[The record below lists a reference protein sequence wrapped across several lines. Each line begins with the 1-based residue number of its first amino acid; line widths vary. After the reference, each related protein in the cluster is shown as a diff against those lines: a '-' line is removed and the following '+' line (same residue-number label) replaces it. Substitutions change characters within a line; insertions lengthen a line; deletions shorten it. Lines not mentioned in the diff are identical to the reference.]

1 MKRPHIS
8 AKTKV
13 SVAIEQAMT
22 IPCPICWFPLTA
34 NDDRVLEHMVPHEL
48 GGSSEVENLRWVHK
62 GCAAKKTNGNK
73 ATSADGDIHKIA
85 KAKRL
90 ERARDVHKAIVSGT
104 SEKPAGKIKS
114 RPFDAK
120 WRKKMN
126 GQVEKRS

>member
-1 MKRPHIS
+1 MKRPYIS
-8 AKTKV
+8 VKTKV

-34 NDDRVLEHMVPHEL
+34 NDDRVLEHMVPHRL

-62 GCAAKKTNGNK
+62 ACAAKKTNGTK
-73 ATSADGDIHKIA
+73 ATSAGGDLHKIA

-90 ERARDVHKAIVSGT
+90 EKARAAHEAIVSGT
-104 SEKPAGKIKS
+104 AEKPPGKIKS
-114 RPFDAK
+114 AGFNK
-120 WRKKMN
+120 TWRKRMN